1 MVYLK
6 PKQLIIKDC
15 ARRFVLKLYRHEAS
29 RGLFATA
36 ELLVLSHSVNKFTCG
51 LTYDFDLIVNCDK
64 FIRDQ
69 RRLIVHYLYLRVAT
83 EVLVLVLEPEY
94 LYLCTCTCT
103 WTRVLVL
110 VYLYLYLNQ
119 STCTCVLVLVYLYL
133 YLNQSTCTCV
143 VVLVLEPEYLYLCTC
158 TCTWTRV
165 LNTSLNFRLCPQ
177 FTCSLVYSVSL
188 IKTCYKQCKHCTPL
202 GT

>member
-6 PKQLIIKDC
+6 PKRLIIKDC

-36 ELLVLSHSVNKFTCG
+36 ELLVLTHSVNKLTSG

-69 RRLIVHYLYLRVAT
+69 RRLIVHYMYLRVAT
-83 EVLVLVLEPEY
+83 EVLVLEPEY
-94 LYLCTCTCT
+94 LYLCTCTCILVLVLEPS
-103 WTRVLVL
+103 VLVL

-119 STCTCVLVLVYLYL
+119 STCTCVLVLV
-133 YLNQSTCTCV
+133 
-143 VVLVLEPEYLYLCTC
+143 LEPEYLYLCTC
-158 TCTWTRV
+158 TCV
-165 LNTSLNFRLCPQ
+165 LV
-177 FTCSLVYSVSL
+177 LVLEPEYLIQVWILDSVHSS
-188 IKTCYKQCKHCTPL
+188 HAV
-202 GT
+202 